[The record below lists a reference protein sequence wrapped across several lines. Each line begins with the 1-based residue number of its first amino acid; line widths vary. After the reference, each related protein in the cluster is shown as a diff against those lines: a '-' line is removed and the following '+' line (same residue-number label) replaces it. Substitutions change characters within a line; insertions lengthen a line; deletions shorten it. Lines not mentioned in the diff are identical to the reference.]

1 MRGRYAYKKNFK
13 MQPNSKLSTEQ
24 AQLLNVLYNA
34 IDKNELATV
43 QKHAQNKEE
52 YPVIKDHVRSL
63 LSYAAQFTQPLRT
76 QIMATLIS
84 CAKPLPN
91 IENSKDKATPL
102 TVAAQHENLEA
113 AEFLIRALPKDVNV
127 QDSNGRTALHYAIQN
142 RDAQMV
148 QFLIDNN
155 ANVNAQDSNGRTA
168 LHYAIRNNNA
178 KMVEFLIAKG
188 ADVNLATNNKETPL
202 MLAANSLSLP
212 NPEPILQILL
222 ENHADTLQ
230 KNERGHTAWQIARA
244 SGAKSD
250 DLNMISSKE
259 KKQIQE
265 KLLSEFART
274 LDTIQTTN
282 SVIETMLQFAITMN
296 DENIVQRLLDKNID
310 KKIVEDAFK
319 NNENASQEIRDL
331 LKNHLAKPNP
341 SPQNADKTQ
350 PQTLLYA
357 AQKKDLVL
365 WMKLA
370 TNSESFKDCDK
381 DHLLCLVT
389 QNNWHLAINLL
400 VKNGANVNTRGKG
413 DKTPLMIAAETG
425 NFAAYRALLRN
436 SADIK
441 KCDVNHLLC
450 LVTQNNWTD
459 AMDALVKNG
468 ANVNARGKGDK
479 TPLMIAAETGNLTGY
494 RFLLS
499 NGANIDASDKDHLL
513 CLVTQNNWTDAMD
526 ALVKNGANVNA
537 RGKGN
542 KTPLMIAAETGKL
555 AAYKNLL
562 LKGANIDASDKD
574 HLLCLVTQNNWTDAM
589 DALVKNGANVH
600 TRGKG
605 DKTPLMIAAEKGN
618 LAACQFLLSKGADIH
633 ARDTNGNTALMLAV
647 KKGKI
652 DTIRTLISAGADIHA
667 VNVFG
672 ETALILAAKK
682 TEEITQ
688 ELLRHGA
695 KVEHKD
701 KKGRTALQT
710 AILNGYGSIA
720 QILLNKT
727 DDTEELRNAALIAL
741 ENKRNRLASLILK
754 RLPREQQDEL
764 KQSISANS
772 SQKEPDK
779 SIAPST
785 TTKNSDSMLNE
796 MIAQLHPHMLYS
808 AYINT
813 TLQTLIAPFI
823 DLQEIRTEIS
833 NMGIN
838 DSKISESEWIFLDAA
853 AKGYE
858 VSVEQFLTTQ
868 NDTIKPTKASI
879 NAALILSATK
889 GHSAVMNSLLKA
901 GAQASLYLIFQMLF
915 AGKTKTAFILMKSIV
930 SNLSFISKSSPEQ
943 IDNHNSQQPDA
954 PQADQ
959 APPLLSQTHEL
970 DKNIQNREK
979 PIQSPEVTQRRQS
992 FEKAALTNDSNTL
1005 QTFLQESNKDLII
1018 SQNDKN
1024 SALRHAAI
1032 RGHMDAARTLLENG
1046 SRFNWDTLIGTLLAG
1061 QIKMAYR
1068 LYILDRT
1075 HQKSVDATAQK
1086 DAETGATPKKLPD
1099 AKNQTERDK
1108 TSIPQPQKPSSLF
1121 QGQGISQDKPK
1132 SNL

>member
-52 YPVIKDHVRSL
+52 NPVIKDHVRSL
-63 LSYAAQFTQPLRT
+63 LSYAAQFTQPPST
-76 QIMATLIS
+76 EIIANLIS

-102 TVAAQHENLEA
+102 TVAAQHRNLEV
-113 AEFLIRALPKDVNV
+113 AEFLIRALPEDVNV
-127 QDSNGRTALHYAIQN
+127 QDSNGRTALHYAMHN

-250 DLNMISSKE
+250 DLKMISSKE

-310 KKIVEDAFK
+310 KKIVEDALK
-319 NNENASQEIRDL
+319 NNKNASQEIRDL

-350 PQTLLYA
+350 PQTLLDA
-357 AQKKDLVL
+357 AQKKDIEL
-365 WMKLA
+365 WKTLK
-370 TNSESFKDCDK
+370 TNSASFQDCD
-381 DHLLCLVT
+381 
-389 QNNWHLAINLL
+389 
-400 VKNGANVNTRGKG
+400 R
-413 DKTPLMIAAETG
+413 
-425 NFAAYRALLRN
+425 
-436 SADIK
+436 
-441 KCDVNHLLC
+441 
-450 LVTQNNWTD
+450 
-459 AMDALVKNG
+459 
-468 ANVNARGKGDK
+468 
-479 TPLMIAAETGNLTGY
+479 
-494 RFLLS
+494 
-499 NGANIDASDKDHLL
+499 
-513 CLVTQNNWTDAMD
+513 
-526 ALVKNGANVNA
+526 
-537 RGKGN
+537 
-542 KTPLMIAAETGKL
+542 
-555 AAYKNLL
+555 
-562 LKGANIDASDKD
+562 D

-1132 SNL
+1132 SNLQKQKAKKNPDF

>member
-499 NGANIDASDKDHLL
+499 N
-513 CLVTQNNWTDAMD
+513 
-526 ALVKNGANVNA
+526 
-537 RGKGN
+537 
-542 KTPLMIAAETGKL
+542 
-555 AAYKNLL
+555 
-562 LKGANIDASDKD
+562 GANIDASDKD

-1132 SNL
+1132 SNLQKQKAKKNPDF